1 MVWGLHE
8 SSQMLVVLNSAT
20 YNTTM
25 VPWKYGITIR
35 AIQTLRKSI
44 EVLKVGESMA
54 MQHEHYD
61 DQTSRPKKRSRL
73 IIDIVPELRR
83 RIKIAAAE
91 NDLSIQEYVGRILD
105 QVVPPER
112 SSEQREYGR
121 LDRAAV
127 DKLLRTRE
135 AIMRAHPGQVFED
148 SSELIYQARE
158 ERSRELEQ
166 R

>member
-1 MVWGLHE
+1 MDLWYNGGDGTGIKKVHR
-8 SSQMLVVLNSAT
+8 VV
-20 YNTTM
+20 
-25 VPWKYGITIR
+25 K
-35 AIQTLRKSI
+35 
-44 EVLKVGESMA
+44 EGEPMA
-54 MQHEHYD
+54 MQQGHYD
-61 DQTSRPKKRSRL
+61 HEVGRPKKRSRL

-91 NDLSIQEYVGRILD
+91 NDLSVQEYVGRILE
-105 QVVPPER
+105 QAVPPER
-112 SSEQREYGR
+112 SSLQRQYGH

-127 DKLLRTRE
+127 DKLLQTRE

-148 SSELIYQARE
+148 SSELIHQAHE

>member
-1 MVWGLHE
+1 MDIWYNGN
-8 SSQMLVVLNSAT
+8 SSTMLQKVHQGV
-20 YNTTM
+20 
-25 VPWKYGITIR
+25 KEGI
-35 AIQTLRKSI
+35 
-44 EVLKVGESMA
+44 SMA
-54 MQHEHYD
+54 MQHGQYNYEV
-61 DQTSRPKKRSRL
+61 SRPKKRSRL

-91 NDLSIQEYVGRILD
+91 NDLTVQEYVGRILE
-105 QVVPPER
+105 QAVPPER
-112 SSEQREYGR
+112 DTVQEQYGR

-127 DKLLRTRE
+127 DKLLQTRE

-148 SSELIYQARE
+148 SSELIHQAHE

>member
-1 MVWGLHE
+1 MV
-8 SSQMLVVLNSAT
+8 T
-20 YNTTM
+20 
-25 VPWKYGITIR
+25 
-35 AIQTLRKSI
+35 AIPALRTSI
-44 EVLKVGESMA
+44 EVVREGESMA

-61 DQTSRPKKRSRL
+61 DQVSRPKKRSRL

-91 NDLSIQEYVGRILD
+91 NDLSIQVYVGRILE
-105 QVVPPER
+105 QAVPPER
-112 SSEQREYGR
+112 TSTQREYGR

-135 AIMRAHPGQVFED
+135 AIIRAHPGQVFED
-148 SSELIYQARE
+148 SSELIHQARE

>member
-1 MVWGLHE
+1 
-8 SSQMLVVLNSAT
+8 
-20 YNTTM
+20 M

>member
-1 MVWGLHE
+1 MLDLDTHVGTMDIWYNGN
-8 SSQMLVVLNSAT
+8 SSTKLQKVHQGV
-20 YNTTM
+20 
-25 VPWKYGITIR
+25 KEGI
-35 AIQTLRKSI
+35 
-44 EVLKVGESMA
+44 SMA
-54 MQHEHYD
+54 MQHGQYNYEV
-61 DQTSRPKKRSRL
+61 SRPKKRSRL

-91 NDLSIQEYVGRILD
+91 NDLTVQEYVGRILE
-105 QVVPPER
+105 QAVPPER
-112 SSEQREYGR
+112 DIEQGQYGR

-127 DKLLRTRE
+127 DKLLQTRE

-148 SSELIYQARE
+148 SSELIHQAHE

>member
-1 MVWGLHE
+1 
-8 SSQMLVVLNSAT
+8 
-20 YNTTM
+20 
-25 VPWKYGITIR
+25 
-35 AIQTLRKSI
+35 
-44 EVLKVGESMA
+44 MA

-83 RIKIAAAE
+83 RIKIAAAQ

-112 SSEQREYGR
+112 SPEQREYGR